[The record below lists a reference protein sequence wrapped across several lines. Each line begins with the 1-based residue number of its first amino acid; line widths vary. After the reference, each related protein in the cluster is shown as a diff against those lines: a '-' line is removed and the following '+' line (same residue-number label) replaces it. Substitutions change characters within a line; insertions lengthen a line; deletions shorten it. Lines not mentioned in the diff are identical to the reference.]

1 MKNLPQLNV
10 SQASDILERLL
21 HVLSGWKLV
30 NGNPQE
36 APYTALQG
44 PDDKETLG
52 ISLHDETRFGA
63 DLEERLPYSETT
75 LFRKGEE
82 VVSDETGL
90 RIRWTQEKQIQV
102 ETKHYYEFEAIAEG
116 PDFTCIVISI
126 WSREPVAD
134 AIKEILKMNHWRQAV
149 ARHYQPI
156 QSVSQVHELIERS
169 DWLSLKMIKALEK
182 CGSREAFQCAD
193 QFADF
198 SRKIFQKKE
207 EWPDLLAV
215 VDYIIRNVPIDEW
228 LDGEI
233 DEFYEEIGRV
243 GDPGKMHSPQLLKA
257 VAKRK
262 RQIQRSID
270 EREGDRIAE
279 EALTRGDHLAW
290 SKYKLSSIIS
300 IHLDAAENKWLR
312 YPRKHITQLL
322 SDLQTADKR
331 EADLATRVAALFSV
345 DFPSL
350 DYRVQINISLTTD
363 PITGESQ
370 QTVTT
375 PRLTLIRPSSMHMAE
390 PTFSV
395 IDADAITS
403 NNSPKKVGRSLLIT
417 FLVEHEIELSEEAE
431 KWILSGGEINPFE
444 SPESFDSYDTG
455 FFTIEPRHSVLT
467 NNNKYDTY
475 YSYTD
480 YVIAN
485 PCFLESTF
493 AAHNDELRQQLVA
506 KAVEQHNKAKSLDYD
521 EETIVSVTGFHP

>member
-1 MKNLPQLNV
+1 M
-10 SQASDILERLL
+10 
-21 HVLSGWKLV
+21 
-30 NGNPQE
+30 
-36 APYTALQG
+36 
-44 PDDKETLG
+44 
-52 ISLHDETRFGA
+52 
-63 DLEERLPYSETT
+63 
-75 LFRKGEE
+75 
-82 VVSDETGL
+82 
-90 RIRWTQEKQIQV
+90 
-102 ETKHYYEFEAIAEG
+102 
-116 PDFTCIVISI
+116 
-126 WSREPVAD
+126 
-134 AIKEILKMNHWRQAV
+134 
-149 ARHYQPI
+149 
-156 QSVSQVHELIERS
+156 
-169 DWLSLKMIKALEK
+169 
-182 CGSREAFQCAD
+182 
-193 QFADF
+193 
-198 SRKIFQKKE
+198 
-207 EWPDLLAV
+207 

-243 GDPGKMHSPQLLKA
+243 GDPGKMHSPQLLKV

-270 EREGDRIAE
+270 EREGDRIAA

-290 SKYKLSSIIS
+290 SNYKLSSIIS

-322 SDLQTADKR
+322 SDLQTANKR

-345 DFPSL
+345 DFPNL
-350 DYRVQINISLTTD
+350 DSRVQINISLTTD

-395 IDADAITS
+395 IDADVITS

-455 FFTIEPRHSVLT
+455 FFTIEPRHPVLT
-467 NNNKYDTY
+467 NNNKFDTY

-485 PCFLESTF
+485 PCFVESTLD
-493 AAHNDELRQQLVA
+493 AHNDELRQQLLD
-506 KAVEQHNKAKSLDYD
+506 KAVEQHNKAQSLDYD
-521 EETIVSVTGFHP
+521 EEIIVSVTRMHP